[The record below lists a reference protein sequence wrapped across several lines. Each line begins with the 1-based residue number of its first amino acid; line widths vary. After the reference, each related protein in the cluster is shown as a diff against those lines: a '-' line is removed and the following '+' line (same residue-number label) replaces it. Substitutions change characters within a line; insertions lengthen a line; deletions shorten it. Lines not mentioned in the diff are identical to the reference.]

1 LLKRSGGKS
10 ARDILLSIRRK
21 NSANHYVNFE
31 ERVSMLRRKIDQ
43 MWKVSPTIV
52 HPQVVDH
59 VNRQVGIDFIVT
71 ERVKEQPEPSTQG
84 FRQSDVFLKP
94 FEAGICIEEN
104 LTKNHRLIFNKFPA
118 RQHHVLVITKE
129 AESQSDKLNKGD
141 F

>member
-1 LLKRSGGKS
+1 
-10 ARDILLSIRRK
+10 
-21 NSANHYVNFE
+21 
-31 ERVSMLRRKIDQ
+31 MLRRKIDQ

-71 ERVKEQPEPSTQG
+71 ERVKEQPEPSGQG
-84 FRQSDVFLKP
+84 FRQSDIFLKP

-104 LTKNHRLIFNKFPA
+104 LTKNHRLIFNKFPV